1 MRQNKTLAARLS
13 KILAKQRDSIWDY
26 ISRNHPNSTVL
37 TPPLLA
43 CRFVLYPKLSLL
55 WMLQKDCGYD
65 LWTNSWRIQ
74 GMVFADPFFKAFTRD
89 TPKGKCFTVEIDKEF
104 DRAFIHVHYFRF
116 VKDPVSGE
124 EHAQAVDCLDQIFQP

>member
-1 MRQNKTLAARLS
+1 MNQTKTLAARLS
-13 KILAKQRDSIWDY
+13 KILAKRRDSIWDH
-26 ISRNHPNSTVL
+26 ISRSHPKNTAL
-37 TPPLLA
+37 TTPLAA

-74 GMVFADPFFKAFTRD
+74 GMVFSDAFFRAFTKE
-89 TPKGKCFTVEIDKEF
+89 TPKGKCFTVEIDKKS
-104 DRAFIHVHYFRF
+104 DRPFMHAHYFRF

-124 EHAQAVDCLDQIFQP
+124 EYAQAVDYLDQIFQP

>member
-1 MRQNKTLAARLS
+1 MSQNKTLAARLS

-43 CRFVLYPKLSLL
+43 CRFVLYPKQSLL

-65 LWTNSWRIQ
+65 LQTNSWRIY
-74 GMVFADPFFKAFTRD
+74 GMVFSDAFLKAFTKE
-89 TPKGKCFTVEIDKEF
+89 TPEDKCFTVEIDNNF
-104 DRAFIHVHYFRF
+104 DYPIVNVHYFRF
-116 VKDPVSGE
+116 MKDPVSGE
-124 EHAQAVDCLDQIFQP
+124 VYAQAVDYTDQIFQP